1 MYMKII
7 ETRKY
12 VFDDE
17 DRRLLSI
24 DIPDNPCENC
34 SLMKIG
40 GCCGCPDNIEYTKII
55 LPYKERNIFELALKI
70 KRMNKLQKEISNMQ
84 KEIDCIAKEIEEI
97 GIFS

>member
-1 MYMKII
+1 MKII